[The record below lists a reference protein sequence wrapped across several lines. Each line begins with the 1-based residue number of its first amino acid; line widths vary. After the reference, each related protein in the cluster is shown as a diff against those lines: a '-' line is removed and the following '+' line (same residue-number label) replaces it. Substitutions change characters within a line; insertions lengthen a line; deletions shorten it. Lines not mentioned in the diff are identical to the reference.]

1 VGLQLPSEWIVVNAA
16 SRFSDWASAAQRA
29 YDLPYNDLGRYTI
42 VDTAH
47 ILVVDDEEA
56 IREVVLTMLESR
68 GYKCTALGN
77 GRDAQEFIRKQAPD
91 LILLDL
97 ILPEIDGIQL
107 LDWLRSFNREIPVIM
122 LSGIHDIST
131 ALDVM
136 RRGAYDYI
144 LKPFEK
150 DQLFHAVGRA
160 WQHRQLV
167 TEDKN
172 YRLNLQQEVE
182 RKTAELTNALDLLT
196 QAYDDTLE
204 TLGSALDVKDAETAD
219 HSRRV
224 TAYTISIAKSVPVP
238 LPYLTVLARAAFLHD
253 IGKMAIPDKILRKPG
268 PLDDAEKVI
277 MRTHCEIG
285 YNMLTRIPFLRDA
298 ADIVL
303 AHHEFFDGT
312 GYPRGLRGEQIP
324 LGARIMFIANALD
337 SMLSDC
343 PYRNALPMSRAREEI
358 RRCAGTQ
365 FDPKIVE
372 VFLSIPESHW
382 IELRENLG
390 SPFRLTHLRNMGLV
404 PN

>member
-1 VGLQLPSEWIVVNAA
+1 
-16 SRFSDWASAAQRA
+16 
-29 YDLPYNDLGRYTI
+29 
-42 VDTAH
+42 VDTATAH

-56 IREVVLTMLESR
+56 IREVVSTMLESR
-68 GYKCTALGN
+68 GYHCTTLSN
-77 GRDAQEFIRKQAPD
+77 GRAAQEFVRKQTPD
-91 LILLDL
+91 LVLSDMIM
-97 ILPEIDGIQL
+97 PEMDGIQL
-107 LDWLRSFNREIPVIM
+107 LDWLRGYDPEIPVIM
-122 LSGIHDIST
+122 VTAIHDIST
-131 ALDVM
+131 ALQAI

-167 TEDKN
+167 TENKN
-172 YRLNLQQEVE
+172 YQLNLQQEVE

-196 QAYDDTLE
+196 QSYDDTLE
-204 TLGSALDVKDAETAD
+204 ALGSALDLKDAETEG
-219 HSRRV
+219 HSQRV
-224 TAYTISIAKSVPVP
+224 TAYTISIAKNVPVP

-298 ADIVL
+298 AEIVL
-303 AHHEFFDGT
+303 AHQEFFNGT
-312 GYPRGLRGEQIP
+312 GYPRSLRGEQIP
-324 LGARIMFIANALD
+324 LGSRIFSIADALD
-337 SMLSDC
+337 AMLSDR
-343 PYRNALPMSRAREEI
+343 PYRKALPMSHAREEI

-372 VFLSIPESHW
+372 VFLSIPEDHW

-390 SPFRLTHLRNMGLV
+390 SPFRLTHLKNIGLV
-404 PN
+404 PQ

>member
-1 VGLQLPSEWIVVNAA
+1 MMPV
-16 SRFSDWASAAQRA
+16 
-29 YDLPYNDLGRYTI
+29 RYII

-56 IREVVLTMLESR
+56 ILAIVSTMLESR
-68 GYKCTALGN
+68 GYKCTALSN

-107 LDWLRSFNREIPVIM
+107 LDWLRGFNQEIPTIV
-122 LSGIHDIST
+122 LTGIHDIST
-131 ALDVM
+131 ALGVM
-136 RRGAYDYI
+136 RRGAFDYI

-150 DQLFHAVGRA
+150 DQLFHAVDRA
-160 WQHRQLV
+160 WQHRLLLA
-167 TEDKN
+167 EDKN
-172 YRLNLQQEVE
+172 YRINLQQEVA
-182 RKTAELTNALDLLT
+182 RKTGELTASLDLLT
-196 QAYDDTLE
+196 QAYDDTIE
-204 TLGSALDVKDAETAD
+204 ALGSALDVKDMETFG
-219 HSRRV
+219 HSQRV

-238 LPYLTVLARAAFLHD
+238 LSSLTVLARAAFLHD

-298 ADIVL
+298 AEIVL
-303 AHHEFFDGT
+303 AHHEFFDGS
-312 GYPRGLRGEQIP
+312 GYPRQLRGEQIP
-324 LGARIMFIANALD
+324 LGSRIFSIANTLD
-337 SMLSDC
+337 VMLSDW
-343 PYRNALPMSRAREEI
+343 PYRGALSMLHAREEI

-372 VFLSIPESHW
+372 VFLSIPENHW

-390 SPFRLTHLRNMGLV
+390 SPFRLTHARNMGIV
-404 PN
+404 PQ

>member
-1 VGLQLPSEWIVVNAA
+1 VE
-16 SRFSDWASAAQRA
+16 
-29 YDLPYNDLGRYTI
+29 
-42 VDTAH
+42 TAH

-56 IREVVLTMLESR
+56 VREALSTMLESR
-68 GYKCTALGN
+68 GYHCTTFSN
-77 GRDAQEFIRKQAPD
+77 GRAAQESVRKQAPD
-91 LILLDL
+91 LVLVDL
-97 ILPEIDGIQL
+97 IMPEMDGIQL
-107 LDWLRSFNREIPVIM
+107 LDWLCGYDPEIPVIM
-122 LSGIHDIST
+122 VTAIHDIST
-131 ALDVM
+131 ALQTI

-160 WQHRQLV
+160 WQRRQLV
-167 TEDKN
+167 TENKN
-172 YRLNLQQEVE
+172 YQLNLQQEVE
-182 RKTAELTNALDLLT
+182 RKTAELTNSLDLLT
-196 QAYDDTLE
+196 QSYDDTIE
-204 TLGSALDVKDAETAD
+204 ALGSALDLKDAETHG
-219 HSRRV
+219 HSQRV
-224 TAYTISIAKSVPVP
+224 TAYTISLAKNVPVP

-253 IGKMAIPDKILRKPG
+253 IGKMAIAGQILRKPG
-268 PLDDAEKVI
+268 LLDDAEKMI

-324 LGARIMFIANALD
+324 LGARIMLIANALD

-343 PYRNALPMSRAREEI
+343 PYRNALPMSHAREEI

-372 VFLSIPESHW
+372 VFLSIPESHL
-382 IELRENLG
+382 IDLRENLG
-390 SPFRLTHLRNMGLV
+390 SPFRLTHLTNMGLV
-404 PN
+404 PQ